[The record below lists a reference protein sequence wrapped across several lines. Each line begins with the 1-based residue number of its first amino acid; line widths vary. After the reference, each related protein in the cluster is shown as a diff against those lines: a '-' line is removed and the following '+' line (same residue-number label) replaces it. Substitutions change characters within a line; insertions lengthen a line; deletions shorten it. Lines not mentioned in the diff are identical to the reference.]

1 MSFNH
6 LKVSRLE
13 SETQKYIDKAKSE
26 VRTTNESDERYYA
39 MVTRN
44 VDGVH
49 GVDVQTATFCEA
61 LRKELRGIKFGYSRS
76 GAKTVWKG
84 SNVVLQTLW
93 AYYPGDEYAL
103 GLVGY
108 ADFAVSGTGDDKF
121 AVYARGIKN
130 EKFGEDHDQY
140 YMAMSVDVT
149 KAVKN
154 AKKYLRRYGTPEV
167 AMMSLSDF
175 QHKLSSAMWTAS
187 SEHRSAKES
196 FVNNLS
202 FEMELE
208 AIINSGYQFNNPVLG
223 DVARDLIAKYKES
236 VERQN
241 QAHHGWYV
249 LVRDFAGGQMFDV
262 AEVLDMKRATVR
274 NLGEIKAYTPEELP
288 EDIGHKIAALSMLEG
303 EAFVEGLGMRVSPT
317 SYWVLQ

>member
-6 LKVSRLE
+6 LKVARLE
-13 SETQKYIDKAKSE
+13 HETEKYIDKAKSG
-26 VRTTNESDERYYA
+26 VHTTNEADERYYA

-49 GVDVQTATFCEA
+49 SVDVKTAEFCEA

-103 GLVGY
+103 GMVGF
-108 ADFAVSGTGDDKF
+108 ADFAVSGAGDDKF
-121 AVYARGIKN
+121 CVYARGIKN
-130 EKFGEDHDQY
+130 EKFGEDRDQY
-140 YMAMSVDVT
+140 HMSMSNDVA

-167 AMMSLSDF
+167 AMMSLSDL
-175 QHKLSSAMWTAS
+175 QSKLSQAGWTAS
-187 SEHRSAKES
+187 SEYRAAKEK
-196 FVNNLS
+196 FCNDAS
-202 FEMELE
+202 FEAELY
-208 AIINSGYQFNNPVLG
+208 AIINSGYQFNNPLLANI
-223 DVARDLIAKYKES
+223 ARDLIDKYKEKI
-236 VERQN
+236 VREA

-274 NLGEIKAYTPEELP
+274 NLGEVKAYTPEELP

-317 SYWVLQ
+317 SYWVLK